1 MYGPELFLFMC
12 RMGAAAVGCRMD
24 AVLFEEH
31 VKCFSFRRT
40 ARLAVTPSVLDESLR
55 RGGEPPACASHWSR
69 QRSFGFICGPQQ
81 QPPPSSAATP
91 GRVKTA
97 LFHWPEGGCGA
108 EDSQAS
114 QVRLRA
120 GVTSSRS
127 SANLATA
134 ISSCFRCA
142 GPGSSG
148 TGSC

>member
-69 QRSFGFICGPQQ
+69 RRSFGSRRTIPEGQYRTRL
-81 QPPPSSAATP
+81 SAAAFVRARRVLSLPVTRRAWRPSLLSLFLAASRARIATP
-91 GRVKTA
+91 KSDAFCV
-97 LFHWPEGGCGA
+97 L
-108 EDSQAS
+108 
-114 QVRLRA
+114 
-120 GVTSSRS
+120 
-127 SANLATA
+127 
-134 ISSCFRCA
+134 CFA
-142 GPGSSG
+142 
-148 TGSC
+148 

>member
-69 QRSFGFICGPQQ
+69 RRSFGFIR
-81 QPPPSSAATP
+81 T
-91 GRVKTA
+91 
-97 LFHWPEGGCGA
+97 L
-108 EDSQAS
+108 
-114 QVRLRA
+114 
-120 GVTSSRS
+120 
-127 SANLATA
+127 
-134 ISSCFRCA
+134 
-142 GPGSSG
+142 
-148 TGSC
+148 